1 MLFEWDHKK
10 NISNIKK
17 HHISFELAASIFD
30 DPLHLSVPDE
40 KGHTEERWITLGQSV
55 TGELLVVIHTY
66 KETLEH
72 EVIRIISAR
81 KATKKEKKQYEEGI

>member
-10 NISNIKK
+10 NVSNIKK
-17 HHISFELAASIFD
+17 HRISFELGATIFD
-30 DPLHLSVPDE
+30 DHLHLSVLDE

-66 KETLEH
+66 KETVGH
-72 EVIRIISAR
+72 EIIRIISAR